1 MDAYILYPTIHE
13 RKLAFVAE
21 DDLWLAEL
29 PEDPE
34 REIVARRI
42 TNALGVVS
50 NPRFSPDGR
59 YIAFRLLQGSEL
71 QVAEV
76 YTIPVEG
83 GIAKRLTYFGS
94 VSTNV
99 AGWTPDNKVVVSTDA
114 KKPFRTWSELWKI
127 DPEGGAPEPLPYG
140 RANMIVFGER
150 IVLGR
155 NCYDLTYWKRY
166 KGGARGKLW
175 IQQPNGGFKK
185 LELNGNINS
194 PMWVNGRVYF
204 VSDHEG
210 VGNLYSVNPE
220 GDDLRRH
227 TNHKEYYVR
236 NANSDGLRIVYHVAG
251 YVYLFEPLTE
261 KERRLKIKV
270 LLSGKHSSPRFVDPA
285 RFMEEFTLHPKG
297 HTISV
302 TTRGKSFVMG
312 NWEGP
317 VLKLSQDKKAER
329 LRLSRF
335 LSTGHEVVAV
345 SDETGEERLVFFDLK
360 TGERTLLDFD
370 FGHIESLKCSP
381 KKRRV
386 ALTNN
391 RFELWLVDFEQK
403 PPKSTLLDKSEYGV
417 ISDVDWSPDGEWL
430 AYSFPENLH
439 ASSIRLACASGKVVR
454 VTTPTS
460 SDFSPSFDPEG
471 KYLYYLSRRS
481 LDPVYDKLVFDLSF
495 PKPVKPFLVVLKK
508 GEPSPFTSVPQLSVE
523 EQSAKEQAF
532 SIDIEGLENRIEAF
546 PVEEANYVKIWGSQK
561 GRVFLLS
568 FPVEGAIKYWLFSK
582 AKPGGVIEVFDIST
596 RSKEVFLSGVSD
608 FEGSMDRSTVAIRV
622 SDKIRVVSAL
632 EKPQEQPPSEFSKK
646 TGWVDLSRIKPLI
659 DPRLEWKQMLRETWR
674 LMRENYWRED
684 LSGVDWNA
692 IYERYSKLVERVS
705 TRFELSDVIR
715 ELQGEMGTSHA
726 YEIGGDLMT
735 GDAQPVGG
743 LGIEHRWAS
752 DGYEITRFYVGDPAN
767 EGERSPLLSA
777 GVDAQLGD
785 KIVAINGITLTK
797 ELTPEAALWN
807 IAGEL
812 VTLKLKRGDKVWDV
826 VVRTLR
832 DERQLIY
839 RAWVERNRRYVHE
852 KSKGRLGYVHI
863 PDMGPR
869 GFAEFNRL
877 FPLETEKDG
886 LIVDVRFNGGGHVS
900 QLILEKLMRKRIGY
914 DKPRRGKPEPYPS
927 DSVKGPIVVITNEQ
941 AGSDGDIF
949 THSFKLLSLGPVIGT
964 RTWGGVIGIN
974 PRISLVDGTFVTQP
988 QFAFWFKDVGW
999 GVENYGTD
1007 PTIEVEITPEDYMQ
1021 GRDPQL
1027 DRAIEEA
1034 LKLLSQVEML
1044 EPPSD

>member
-1 MDAYILYPTIHE
+1 
-13 RKLAFVAE
+13 
-21 DDLWLAEL
+21 
-29 PEDPE
+29 
-34 REIVARRI
+34 
-42 TNALGVVS
+42 
-50 NPRFSPDGR
+50 
-59 YIAFRLLQGSEL
+59 
-71 QVAEV
+71 
-76 YTIPVEG
+76 
-83 GIAKRLTYFGS
+83 
-94 VSTNV
+94 
-99 AGWTPDNKVVVSTDA
+99 
-114 KKPFRTWSELWKI
+114 
-127 DPEGGAPEPLPYG
+127 
-140 RANMIVFGER
+140 
-150 IVLGR
+150 
-155 NCYDLTYWKRY
+155 
-166 KGGARGKLW
+166 
-175 IQQPNGGFKK
+175 
-185 LELNGNINS
+185 
-194 PMWVNGRVYF
+194 
-204 VSDHEG
+204 
-210 VGNLYSVNPE
+210 
-220 GDDLRRH
+220 
-227 TNHKEYYVR
+227 
-236 NANSDGLRIVYHVAG
+236 
-251 YVYLFEPLTE
+251 
-261 KERRLKIKV
+261 
-270 LLSGKHSSPRFVDPA
+270 
-285 RFMEEFTLHPKG
+285 
-297 HTISV
+297 
-302 TTRGKSFVMG
+302 
-312 NWEGP
+312 
-317 VLKLSQDKKAER
+317 
-329 LRLSRF
+329 
-335 LSTGHEVVAV
+335 
-345 SDETGEERLVFFDLK
+345 
-360 TGERTLLDFD
+360 
-370 FGHIESLKCSP
+370 
-381 KKRRV
+381 
-386 ALTNN
+386 
-391 RFELWLVDFEQK
+391 
-403 PPKSTLLDKSEYGV
+403 
-417 ISDVDWSPDGEWL
+417 
-430 AYSFPENLH
+430 
-439 ASSIRLACASGKVVR
+439 
-454 VTTPTS
+454 
-460 SDFSPSFDPEG
+460 
-471 KYLYYLSRRS
+471 
-481 LDPVYDKLVFDLSF
+481 
-495 PKPVKPFLVVLKK
+495 
-508 GEPSPFTSVPQLSVE
+508 
-523 EQSAKEQAF
+523 
-532 SIDIEGLENRIEAF
+532 
-546 PVEEANYVKIWGSQK
+546 
-561 GRVFLLS
+561 VFLLS
-568 FPVEGAIKYWLFSK
+568 FPVERRDEILAFSK

-743 LGIEHRWAS
+743 LGIEHRWAG

-941 AGSDGDIF
+941 AGSDG
-949 THSFKLLSLGPVIGT
+949 TYLYS
-964 RTWGGVIGIN
+964 
-974 PRISLVDGTFVTQP
+974 
-988 QFAFWFKDVGW
+988 
-999 GVENYGTD
+999 
-1007 PTIEVEITPEDYMQ
+1007 
-1021 GRDPQL
+1021 QL
-1027 DRAIEEA
+1027 
-1034 LKLLSQVEML
+1034 
-1044 EPPSD
+1044 